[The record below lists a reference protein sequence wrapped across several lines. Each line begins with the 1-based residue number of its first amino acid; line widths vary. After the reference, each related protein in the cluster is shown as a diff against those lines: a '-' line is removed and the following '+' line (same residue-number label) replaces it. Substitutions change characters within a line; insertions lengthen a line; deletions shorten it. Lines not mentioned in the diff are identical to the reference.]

1 MTAVVRPLREDD
13 IARTA
18 RLEKEIFS
26 DAWSE
31 ASIRSHMA
39 GAANVGLAAFVPGE
53 DPGEADG
60 NAPEAEMSREAAG
73 YLLGMIVCD
82 EAEVYRVAAD
92 PACRRQ
98 GIGSGLLRAFLD
110 VCVSRGVKQVSLEVR
125 AANDPAVRM
134 YEKAGFAHAGLRKDY
149 YRDPP
154 DDGIVM
160 RLEL

>member
-1 MTAVVRPLREDD
+1 MTVRIRPLGADD

-18 RLEKEIFS
+18 LLEKEIFS

-31 ASIRSHMA
+31 ASVRSHMA
-39 GAANVGLAAFVPGE
+39 GAANVSLGAFPAEDSPGGAAP
-53 DPGEADG
+53 
-60 NAPEAEMSREAAG
+60 EAAG

-92 PACRRQ
+92 PACRRR
-98 GIGSGLLRAFLD
+98 GIGSALLKAFLGE
-110 VCVSRGVKQVSLEVR
+110 CRACGVRLVSLEVR
-125 AANDPAVRM
+125 AANDPAIRM
-134 YEKAGFAHAGLRKDY
+134 YANAGFANAGLRKDY
-149 YRDPP
+149 YRDPA